1 MSIHY
6 SLSTIHCRY
15 EGLADRFA
23 AHFPP
28 RLQGLRTVGREAE
41 FPVVD
46 QAGRAADIDRLWPLL
61 LEREVAAEDNKLG
74 VRGQDLGFR
83 GSLPVPSSLAPAV
96 LAPLKI
102 KRDAVN
108 TDLIVGL
115 DGAAYSYAL
124 EVGKGTIELNVGPCA
139 TLFELEDAFRT
150 ALARLARAAAQL
162 GWRVLGYGV
171 QPLSPPTRALLSP
184 KQRYRALADI
194 MGADWLWYTVT
205 ASDQT
210 HVDVSRDEAVG
221 MLNFGNL
228 VAPVVVALCANSPVA
243 AGALTGD
250 CSGREGRMIN
260 ALYGERHGM
269 IARPYADLT
278 DFVARLSRMPALL
291 RREGER
297 LLPDG
302 RPFSDVLRAD
312 YGKARSEERGE
323 RRERLPVSPRSS
335 SLTPNAFDAF
345 LLHDH
350 YIWHSARL
358 RTAYG
363 TVELRPACQQ
373 PPHELMAATALYL
386 GLVEGHEEIT
396 DYMQVA
402 LAPAGEERGNPVP
415 LSECWPR
422 MRQYHER
429 VVRAGLAAPEPVPG
443 FLAGVLGLAEAALAR
458 RGYGEEG
465 MLAPLWQR
473 LEQKENPAQR
483 VQRVFAEEG
492 LEGLLAFSDLENY
505 LREM

>member
-1 MSIHY
+1 MEP
-6 SLSTIHCRY
+6 SLHRAY
-15 EGLADRFA
+15 EALADRFA
-23 AHFPP
+23 AHFPTQ
-28 RLQGLRTVGREAE
+28 LQGPRTVGREAE

-46 QAGRAADIDRLWPLL
+46 QSGRAADIDRLWPLL
-61 LEREVAAEDNKLG
+61 LAEETG
-74 VRGQDLGFR
+74 E
-83 GSLPVPSSLAPAV
+83 GSS

-124 EVGKGTIELNVGPCA
+124 EVGKGTIELNVGPYT
-139 TLFELEDAFRT
+139 TLFELESAFRT
-150 ALARLARAAAQL
+150 AVERLVRAAAKL

-171 QPLSPPTRALLSP
+171 QPLSPATRDLLSP
-184 KQRYRALADI
+184 KQRYHALADI
-194 MGADWLWYTVT
+194 MGDDWIWYTVT

-210 HVDVSRDEAVG
+210 HVDICRDEAVSV
-221 MLNFGNL
+221 LNFAIL
-228 VAPVVVALCANSPVA
+228 MAPVVVALCANSPVV

-250 CSGREGRMIN
+250 CSGREGRMIG

-278 DFVARLSRMPALL
+278 DFVAHLSRMPALL
-291 RREGER
+291 YREGER

-302 RPFSDVLRAD
+302 RPFAEVLRAD
-312 YGKARSEERGE
+312 YGIGGSGGAA
-323 RRERLPVSPRSS
+323 LSPDC
-335 SLTPNAFDAF
+335 FEAF

-373 PPHELMAATALYL
+373 PPQELMAATALYL
-386 GLVEGHEEIT
+386 GLVEGREEIT
-396 DYMQVA
+396 DYMQTA
-402 LAPAGEERGNPVP
+402 LAPAGEERGNPDP
-415 LSECWPR
+415 MSASWSRLR
-422 MRQYHER
+422 KYHHEA
-429 VVRAGLAAPEPVPG
+429 VRAGLAATEPAPD
-443 FLAGVLGLAEAALAR
+443 FLADILELVAVALAR

-473 LEQKENPAQR
+473 LERRENPAQGVR
-483 VQRVFAEEG
+483 RVFAEKG
-492 LEGLLAFSDLENY
+492 LEGLIEFSDLVNY

>member
-1 MSIHY
+1 MEP
-6 SLSTIHCRY
+6 SLHRAY
-15 EGLADRFA
+15 EALADRFA
-23 AHFPP
+23 AHFPTQ
-28 RLQGLRTVGREAE
+28 LQGPRTVGREAE

-46 QAGRAADIDRLWPLL
+46 QSGRAADIDRLWPLL
-61 LEREVAAEDNKLG
+61 LAEDTG
-74 VRGQDLGFR
+74 EG
-83 GSLPVPSSLAPAV
+83 SSLS
-96 LAPLKI
+96 PLKV
-102 KRDAVN
+102 KKDAVN

-124 EVGKGTIELNVGPCA
+124 EVGKGTIELNVGPYA
-139 TLFELEDAFRT
+139 NLFELESAFRT
-150 ALARLARAAAQL
+150 AVERLVRAAAQL

-184 KQRYRALADI
+184 KQRYHALADI
-194 MGADWLWYTVT
+194 MGDDWIWYTVT

-221 MLNFGNL
+221 VLNFAIL
-228 VAPVVVALCANSPVA
+228 MAPVVVALCANSPVV

-250 CSGREGRMIN
+250 CSGREGRMIS

-278 DFVARLSRMPALL
+278 DFVARLSRKPALL
-291 RREGER
+291 YREGER

-302 RPFSDVLRAD
+302 RPFAEVLRAD
-312 YGKARSEERGE
+312 FGMAGSEGAA
-323 RRERLPVSPRSS
+323 LSPGC
-335 SLTPNAFDAF
+335 FDAF

-373 PPHELMAATALYL
+373 PPDELMAATALYL
-386 GLVEGHEEIT
+386 GLVEGREEII
-396 DYMQVA
+396 DYMQSA
-402 LAPAGEERGNPVP
+402 LAPAGEERGNPGP
-415 LSECWPR
+415 MSASWSRLRE
-422 MRQYHER
+422 YHHEA
-429 VVRAGLAAPEPVPG
+429 VRAGLAAPEPAPD
-443 FLAGVLGLAEAALAR
+443 FLADILELVAAALAG

-473 LEQKENPAQR
+473 LERRENPAQGVR
-483 VQRVFAEEG
+483 RVFAEEG
-492 LEGLLAFSDLENY
+492 LEGLIEYSDMVNY

>member
-1 MSIHY
+1 MEP
-6 SLSTIHCRY
+6 SLHQAY
-15 EGLADRFA
+15 EALADRFA
-23 AHFPP
+23 AHFPQ
-28 RLQGLRTVGREAE
+28 RLDGPRTVGREAE

-61 LEREVAAEDNKLG
+61 LETEPAVEDGEK
-74 VRGQDLGFR
+74 
-83 GSLPVPSSLAPAV
+83 GSLSPHSSSLT
-96 LAPLKI
+96 PLKV

-124 EVGKGTIELNVGPCA
+124 EVGKGTIELNVGPYA
-139 TLFELEDAFRT
+139 TLFELERAFR
-150 ALARLARAAAQL
+150 AAVDRLVRAAAQL

-171 QPLSPPTRALLSP
+171 QPLSPPARALLSP
-184 KQRYRALADI
+184 KQRYHALADI
-194 MGADWLWYTVT
+194 IGDDWIWYTVT
-205 ASDQT
+205 ASDQA
-210 HVDVSRDEAVG
+210 HVDVSRDEAVSV
-221 MLNFGNL
+221 LNFAIL
-228 VAPVVVALCANSPVA
+228 MAPVVVALCANSPVV
-243 AGALTGD
+243 AGALTND
-250 CSGREGRMIN
+250 CSGREGRMVN

-302 RPFSDVLRAD
+302 RAFSEVLRTD
-312 YGKARSEERGE
+312 YRATSEEWT
-323 RRERLPVSPRSS
+323 LAPLSS
-335 SLTPNAFDAF
+335 SLSPDAFDAF

-386 GLVEGHEEIT
+386 GLVEGREELT
-396 DYMQVA
+396 DYLQTA
-402 LAPAGEERGNPVP
+402 LAPTGEESGNPDP
-415 LSECWPR
+415 LAECWPR
-422 MRQYHER
+422 MQQYHEQ
-429 VVRAGLAAPEPVPG
+429 VVRAGLAAPEPAPG
-443 FLAGVLGLAEAALAR
+443 FLADILELVAAALTR
-458 RGYGEEG
+458 RGYGEER

-473 LEQKENPAQR
+473 LERRENPAQR
-483 VQRVFAEEG
+483 VRRVFTKKG
-492 LEGLLAFSDLENY
+492 LEGLIEFSNLENY
-505 LREM
+505 VKERPRPLSGPDS

>member
-1 MSIHY
+1 MEP
-6 SLSTIHCRY
+6 SLHRAY
-15 EGLADRFA
+15 EALANRFA
-23 AHFPP
+23 AHFPQ
-28 RLQGLRTVGREAE
+28 RLDGPRTVGREAE

-61 LEREVAAEDNKLG
+61 LETEHAVADGE
-74 VRGQDLGFR
+74 RR
-83 GSLPVPSSLAPAV
+83 SLSPHSSSLT
-96 LAPLKI
+96 PLKV

-124 EVGKGTIELNVGPCA
+124 EVGKGTIELNVGPCT
-139 TLFELEDAFRT
+139 TLFELERAFRT
-150 ALARLARAAAQL
+150 ALERLVRAAAKL

-171 QPLSPPTRALLSP
+171 QPLSPPARALLSP
-184 KQRYRALADI
+184 NPRYHALADI
-194 MGADWLWYTVT
+194 IGDDWIWYTVT
-205 ASDQT
+205 ASDQA
-210 HVDVSRDEAVG
+210 HVDVSRGEAVSV
-221 MLNFGNL
+221 LNFAIL
-228 VAPVVVALCANSPVA
+228 MAPVVVALCANSPVV

-269 IARPYADLT
+269 VARPYADLT
-278 DFVARLSRMPALL
+278 DFVARLSRMTALL

-302 RPFSDVLRAD
+302 RAFSEVLRTD
-312 YGKARSEERGE
+312 YRATSEEWT
-323 RRERLPVSPRSS
+323 LAPLSS
-335 SLTPNAFDAF
+335 SLSPDAFDAF

-386 GLVEGHEEIT
+386 GLVEGREELT
-396 DYMQVA
+396 DYLQTA
-402 LAPAGEERGNPVP
+402 LAPTGEESGNPDP
-415 LSECWPR
+415 LAECWPR
-422 MRQYHER
+422 MQQYHEQ
-429 VVRAGLAAPEPVPG
+429 VVRAGLAAPEPAPG
-443 FLAGVLGLAEAALAR
+443 FLADILELVAAALTR
-458 RGYGEEG
+458 RGYGEER

-473 LEQKENPAQR
+473 LERRENPAQR
-483 VQRVFAEEG
+483 VRRVFTKKG
-492 LEGLLAFSDLENY
+492 LEGLIEFSNLENY
-505 LREM
+505 VKERPRPLSGPDS

>member
-1 MSIHY
+1 MEP
-6 SLSTIHCRY
+6 SLHQAY
-15 EGLADRFA
+15 EALADRFA
-23 AHFPP
+23 AHFPQ
-28 RLQGLRTVGREAE
+28 RLDGPRTVGREAE

-46 QAGRAADIDRLWPLL
+46 QAGRAADVDRLWPLL
-61 LEREVAAEDNKLG
+61 LETEPAVEDSE
-74 VRGQDLGFR
+74 R
-83 GSLPVPSSLAPAV
+83 GSLSPHSSSLAP
-96 LAPLKI
+96 LKV

-124 EVGKGTIELNVGPCA
+124 EVGKGTIELNVGPY
-139 TLFELEDAFRT
+139 TNLFELESAFRT
-150 ALARLARAAAQL
+150 AVERLARAAAQL

-184 KQRYRALADI
+184 KQRYHALADI
-194 MGADWLWYTVT
+194 MGDDWVWYTVT

-210 HVDVSRDEAVG
+210 HVDIHRDEAVSV
-221 MLNFGNL
+221 LNFAIL
-228 VAPVVVALCANSPVA
+228 MAPVVVALCANSPVV

-250 CSGREGRMIN
+250 CSGREGRMIGSP
-260 ALYGERHGM
+260 YGERHGM

-297 LLPDG
+297 LLPDV
-302 RPFSDVLRAD
+302 RLFSDVLRAD
-312 YGKARSEERGE
+312 YGAARGE
-323 RRERLPVSPRSS
+323 EWTLSPLSS
-335 SLTPNAFDAF
+335 DAFDAF

-386 GLVEGHEEIT
+386 GLVEGREKIT
-396 DYMQVA
+396 DYLQTA
-402 LAPAGEERGNPVP
+402 LAPTGEERGNPDH
-415 LSECWPR
+415 LAECWPR
-422 MRQYHER
+422 MQQYHEL
-429 VVRAGLAAPEPVPG
+429 VVRAGLAAPEPAPG
-443 FLAGVLGLAEAALAR
+443 FLADILELAAAALAR

-465 MLAPLWQR
+465 LLAPLWRR
-473 LEQKENPAQR
+473 LERRENPAQH
-483 VQRVFAEEG
+483 VQRVFTEEG
-492 LEGLLAFSDLENY
+492 VEELIEFSDLENY
-505 LREM
+505 VKEGPRPLSGPDS

>member
-1 MSIHY
+1 VEP
-6 SLSTIHCRY
+6 SLHRSY
-15 EGLADRFA
+15 EALAGRFA
-23 AHFPP
+23 AHFPTQLDGP
-28 RLQGLRTVGREAE
+28 RTVGREAE

-46 QAGRAADIDRLWPLL
+46 QSGRAADVDRLWTLL
-61 LEREVAAEDNKLG
+61 LETEPAVEDG
-74 VRGQDLGFR
+74 ER
-83 GSLPVPSSLAPAV
+83 GSLS
-96 LAPLKI
+96 PLKV

-108 TDLIVGL
+108 PDLIVGL

-124 EVGKGTIELNVGPCA
+124 EVGKGTIELNVGPCT
-139 TLFELEDAFRT
+139 TLFELESAFRS
-150 ALARLARAAAQL
+150 ALERLVRAAAQL
-162 GWRVLGYGV
+162 SWRVLGYGA
-171 QPLSPPTRALLSP
+171 QPLSPPARALLSP
-184 KQRYRALADI
+184 KQRYHALADI
-194 MGADWLWYTVT
+194 MGDDWIWYTVT

-210 HVDVSRDEAVG
+210 HVDVSRDEAVSV
-221 MLNFGNL
+221 LNFAIL
-228 VAPVVVALCANSPVA
+228 MAPVVVALCANSPVV

-250 CSGREGRMIN
+250 CSGREGRMIGSP
-260 ALYGERHGM
+260 YGERHGI

-278 DFVARLSRMPALL
+278 DFVTRLSRMTSLL

-302 RPFSDVLRAD
+302 RPFSEVLRTD
-312 YGKARSEERGE
+312 YRATSEEWT
-323 RRERLPVSPRSS
+323 LAPLSS
-335 SLTPNAFDAF
+335 SLSPDAFDAF

-386 GLVEGHEEIT
+386 GLVEGREQIT
-396 DYMQVA
+396 DYIQTA
-402 LAPAGEERGNPVP
+402 LAPTCEERTERSEERVNPAP

-422 MRQYHER
+422 MRQYHEQ

-443 FLAGVLGLAEAALAR
+443 FLADILELVAAALTR
-458 RGYGEEG
+458 RGYGEER

-483 VQRVFAEEG
+483 VRRVFTKEG
-492 LEGLLAFSDLENY
+492 LEGLIEFSNLENY
-505 LREM
+505 VKERPRPLSAPDS